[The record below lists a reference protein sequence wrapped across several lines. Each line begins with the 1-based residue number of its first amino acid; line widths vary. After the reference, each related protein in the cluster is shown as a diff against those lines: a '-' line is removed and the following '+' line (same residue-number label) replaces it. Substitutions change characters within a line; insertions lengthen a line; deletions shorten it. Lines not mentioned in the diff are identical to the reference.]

1 MKWKGYPESENS
13 WVRESDAPYVPL
25 SLTELGTNGFDLC
38 RNADEMI
45 SKFLD
50 EKRAKQKGKKAAKP
64 RKSTEASKQEPKKRG
79 RISTKSKADS
89 DEEPEPSPVRPITKK
104 QKKAP
109 ASTKKAE
116 PTRNDEAHEMLS
128 FESMDKY
135 MSVSS
140 WEDLVD
146 KIDTIERDEEGN
158 LFIYGSL
165 WVLLDLG
172 ASPH

>member
-1 MKWKGYPESENS
+1 
-13 WVRESDAPYVPL
+13 
-25 SLTELGTNGFDLC
+25 
-38 RNADEMI
+38 MI